1 MVFYRVCS
9 EIGRDAKGLKNN
21 YVGRARMLAD
31 GVRGVVAF
39 SLLRVGPLKRYTA
52 RRMIRIG

>member
-1 MVFYRVCS
+1 
-9 EIGRDAKGLKNN
+9 
-21 YVGRARMLAD
+21 MLAD